1 MNIVHTSKFLSYV
14 LRHDPGKIGIELDEA
29 GWTDVDALLVACA
42 AHGEVITRADLDEVV
57 RTSDKQRFALSDDG
71 KRIRANQGHSV
82 QVDLQLAPAE
92 PPGSLFHGTV
102 QSAIAGIYAQGL
114 VKGSRH
120 HVHLSIDVETA
131 TKVGARRGKPVIL
144 EIDAA
149 GMVATGHTFYRSD
162 NNVWLVDAVPPEFI
176 NFPQQHFAGTGTRA
190 HKMTIA
196 KTTLDAVDAGGYTNA
211 KGERVE
217 IRAAVDAAK
226 AGTVMYE
233 LEIVERVTL
242 LRRFETKTSVTGES
256 TLVAMRRLAA
266 APGHVCGMNFASAKH
281 PGGGF
286 LNGAQAQEE
295 SLARASA
302 LYPCLLAVPAYYD
315 RHRDHRSALYLDL
328 VVFSPDVP
336 FIRDDDGGW
345 LDAAF
350 TASIVTAAAPNAT
363 ALRQQNQLDAD
374 AVTAT
379 LRRRADLTLAVC
391 AHHGVERLVL
401 GAWGAGV
408 FGNDPAVVASIFGE
422 LLRDRY
428 AGVFSEVV
436 FAVMGGPGRP
446 NHDAFARA
454 FAAGDPQEQVT

>member
-1 MNIVHTSKFLSYV
+1 MNKVHTSKFLSYV

-42 AHGEVITRADLDEVV
+42 AHGEVLTRADLDDVV
-57 RTSDKQRFALSDDG
+57 ATSDKQRFALSDDR

-102 QSAIAGIYAQGL
+102 QSAIPGIYAQGL

-120 HVHLSIDVETA
+120 HVHLSPDVETA

-144 EIDAA
+144 EVDAA
-149 GMVATGHTFYRSD
+149 GMVATGHKFYRSE
-162 NNVWLVDAVPPEFI
+162 NNVWLVDVVPPEFI

-190 HKMTIA
+190 SKVTIA
-196 KTTLDAVDAGGYTNA
+196 KTTLDAIAAGGYTNP
-211 KGERVE
+211 KGDRIELA
-217 IRAAVDAAK
+217 AAVDAAK

-233 LEIVERVTL
+233 LELVERVTL
-242 LRRFETKTSVTGES
+242 LRRFQTTTTVTGES
-256 TLVAMRRLAA
+256 TLVAMRRLASIEPGA
-266 APGHVCGMNFASAKH
+266 GHVCGMNFASAKH

-286 LNGAQAQEE
+286 LSGAQAQEE

-302 LYPCLLAVPAYYD
+302 LYPCLLTVPAYYD
-315 RHRDHRSALYLDL
+315 RHRDNRSALYLDL

-336 FIRDDDGGW
+336 FMRDDDGGW
-345 LDAAF
+345 FDEPF
-350 TASIVTAAAPNAT
+350 KASIVTAAAPNAT
-363 ALRQQNQLDAD
+363 ALRQNGQLDAD
-374 AVTAT
+374 AITAA

-408 FGNDPAVVASIFGE
+408 FGNDPTVVAQIFGD

-428 AGVFSEVV
+428 AGVFAEVV

-446 NHDAFARA
+446 NYDAFART
-454 FAAGDPQEQVT
+454 FS